1 MSLRSRLNLVIV
13 QALIISLML
22 ALTGRLFYLQVAA
35 GIKYR
40 DAALSIQSRDVV
52 NPAIRGAIVDS
63 SGIPLVMDRPGMVIS
78 VDRSKIDKLP
88 DKGAAVLAR
97 VAKLVG
103 KTPENVFV
111 GTRLC
116 GELPASQNAGCWK
129 GTRFQPIPVTR
140 TATKEQALKVLE
152 NSDLFPGIS
161 AQSVPVRSYPSMAG
175 ENGAHVLG
183 YVGSVN
189 ETDLLDT
196 SKDYYREETI
206 GKDGLEF
213 QYDKYLRGR
222 AGIKTVIVDRKEA
235 VTKQAIS
242 TQPVAGFN
250 LVTNLDA
257 RLQAATEKALESSVR
272 RARSLGNRADGGA
285 AIVMDVNSGK
295 ILALASYPAY
305 DPNIWQVGL
314 TVKQAKDLFSEST
327 GVPALNRPLQ
337 GMYAPASTFK
347 SVSVVAA
354 MEAGYDVNAYYK
366 CPAKVQI
373 GNREFANFEVKSQ
386 GTINMK
392 RAIAVSCDTIWYQ
405 IAYDEWVRDG
415 GLSPKSGLHDYF
427 FTAARGFGLG
437 KVTGIDLP
445 SEASGRLPDR
455 QWKERFYQQN
465 KDFYCNFK
473 DRAKK
478 SDLTPYLI
486 EIARENCLDGNI
498 VRAGDAVNFSI
509 GQGDTLMTPIQ
520 MTQLYA
526 AIANG
531 GTIYKPEVA
540 RAVVKPNGEV
550 VKEFLP
556 QVLETNVLSKKA
568 TKFLHGALRAVVTEG
583 TASGVFSGFP
593 ITVAGKT
600 GTGQDLGKNKD
611 GSAKGDTAWFSSF
624 APVENPKY
632 AVVMV
637 VSQGGFGAS
646 VSAVGV
652 KDIYAALFGVT
663 GGKVDPAKEI
673 FPNGV
678 PSKLP
683 KIDPK
688 NATLS
693 TSPKLEKP

>member
-52 NPAIRGAIVDS
+52 NPAIRGAILDS

-111 GTRLC
+111 ATRLC
-116 GELPASQNAGCWK
+116 GELTSKKNAGCWK
-129 GTRFQPIPVTR
+129 GTRFQPIPITR
-140 TATKEQALKVLE
+140 TATKEEALKVLE
-152 NSDLFPGIS
+152 NSELFPGIS
-161 AQSVPVRSYPSMAG
+161 AQPVPVRSYPSMAG

-189 ETDLLDT
+189 EDDLADT
-196 SKDYYREETI
+196 KKNYYREETI
-206 GKDGLEF
+206 GKDGLEL
-213 QYDKYLRGR
+213 QYDEYLRGT
-222 AGIKTVIVDRKEA
+222 AGIKTVIVDRKES
-235 VTKQAIS
+235 VTKQSVSSQPIS
-242 TQPVAGFN
+242 GFN

-257 RLQAATEKALESSVR
+257 RLQAATEKALKTSVL
-272 RARSLGNRADGGA
+272 RAKSLGGRADGGA

-295 ILALASYPAY
+295 ILALASYPTY

-314 TVKQAKDLFSEST
+314 TQKQANNLFSEAA
-327 GVPALNRPLQ
+327 GVPALNRPMQ

-347 SVSVVAA
+347 SISVVAA
-354 MEAGYDVNAYYK
+354 INAGYDMNAAYK
-366 CPAKVQI
+366 CPSKVKI
-373 GNREFANFEVKSQ
+373 GNREFANFESKAQ
-386 GTINMK
+386 GTIKMK

-437 KVTGIDLP
+437 KITGIDLP

-455 QWKERFYQQN
+455 AWKERIYKEN

-473 DRAKK
+473 TRAKK
-478 SDLTPYLI
+478 SDLTPFLI
-486 EIARENCLDGNI
+486 EVARENCLDGNI
-498 VRAGDAVNFSI
+498 VRAGDSVNFSI

-520 MTQLYA
+520 MAQTYA

-531 GTIYKPEVA
+531 GTIYKPQVA
-540 RAVVKPNGEV
+540 RAIVKPNGQV
-550 VKEFLP
+550 VKEFKPEVIATDVLP
-556 QVLETNVLSKKA
+556 KKA
-568 TKFLHGALRAVVTEG
+568 TKFLHEALRAVITEG
-583 TASGVFSGFP
+583 TAAGAFSGFP
-593 ITVAGKT
+593 VMVAGKT
-600 GTGQDLGKNKD
+600 GTAEDKGRNKD
-611 GSAKGDTAWFSSF
+611 GSAKADTAWFASF
-624 APVENPKY
+624 APFDKPKY

-646 VSAVGV
+646 ISAVGV
-652 KDIYAALFGVT
+652 RDIYAALYGVVS
-663 GGKVDPAKEI
+663 GKIDPTKEI

-683 KIDPK
+683 KVDPK
-688 NATLS
+688 NA
-693 TSPKLEKP
+693 KLVTQ

>member
-22 ALTGRLFYLQVAA
+22 ALGGRLFYLQVAA
-35 GIKYR
+35 GLTYQ

-78 VDRSKIDKLP
+78 VDRSTLDKLP
-88 DKGAAVLAR
+88 DKGVVVLAR

-103 KTPENVFV
+103 KTANNVYV
-111 GTRLC
+111 TTRLC
-116 GELPASQNAGCWK
+116 GELPASENAGCWK
-129 GTRFQPIPVTR
+129 GTRFQPIPITR
-140 TATKEQALKVLE
+140 TATTEQALKVLE

-161 AQSVPVRSYPSMAG
+161 AQSVPVRSYPGMGG

-189 ETDLLDT
+189 EDDLAD
-196 SKDYYREETI
+196 SDKNYFREETI
-206 GKDGLEF
+206 GKDGLEL
-213 QYDKYLRGR
+213 QYDDYLRGK
-222 AGIKTVIVDRKEA
+222 AGIKTVIVDRKES
-235 VTKQAIS
+235 VTKQSVS

-250 LVTNLDA
+250 LVTNLDV
-257 RLQAATEKALESSVR
+257 RLQAATEKALKAAVL
-272 RARSLGNRADGGA
+272 RAKSLGGRADGGA

-295 ILALASYPAY
+295 ILALASYPTY
-305 DPNIWQVGL
+305 DPNIWQIGL
-314 TVKQAKDLFSEST
+314 TQKQANDLFSENS

-354 MEAGYDVNAYYK
+354 MNAGYDMNASYK
-366 CPAKVQI
+366 CPSKVLI
-373 GNREFANFEVKSQ
+373 GNREFANFESKSQ
-386 GTINMK
+386 GTISMK

-415 GLSPKSGLHDYF
+415 GLFPKSGLNDYF

-437 KVTGIDLP
+437 KTTGIDLP

-455 QWKERFYQQN
+455 AWKERVYKEN

-473 DRAKK
+473 TRAKK
-478 SDLTPYLI
+478 SDLTPFLI
-486 EIARENCLDGNI
+486 EVARENCLDGNI
-498 VRAGDAVNFSI
+498 LRAGDAVNFSI

-520 MTQLYA
+520 MAQLYG

-531 GTIYKPEVA
+531 GTMYKPQVA
-540 RAVVKPNGEV
+540 RAIIKPNGQV
-550 VKEFLP
+550 VKEFTP
-556 QVLETNVLSKKA
+556 EVIATNVLSKKSS
-568 TKFLHGALRAVVTEG
+568 KFLREALRAVVTEG
-583 TASGVFSGFP
+583 TGAGAFSGFP
-593 ITVAGKT
+593 VSIAGKT
-600 GTGQDLGKNKD
+600 GTAEDKGRNKD
-611 GSAKGDTAWFSSF
+611 GSAKADTAWFASF
-624 APVENPKY
+624 APAEKPQY

-637 VSQGGFGAS
+637 VSQGGFGGS
-646 VSAVGV
+646 ISAVGV
-652 KDIYAALFGVT
+652 KDIYTSLFGVS

-678 PSKLP
+678 PSQLP
-683 KIDPK
+683 KVDPK
-688 NATLS
+688 NA
-693 TSPKLEKP
+693 KLVKP

>member
-1 MSLRSRLNLVIV
+1 MSVRSRLNLVIV

-35 GIKYR
+35 GLKYQ

-63 SGIPLVMDRPGMVIS
+63 SGIPLAMDRPGMVIS
-78 VDRSKIDKLP
+78 VDRSIVDKLP
-88 DKGAAVLAR
+88 DKGSAVIAR

-103 KTPENVFV
+103 KVPENIFIA
-111 GTRLC
+111 TRLC
-116 GELPASQNAGCWK
+116 GEIKTSQNIGCWK

-152 NSDLFPGIS
+152 NSDLFPGIT
-161 AQSVPVRSYPSMAG
+161 ALSVPVRSYPSMAG
-175 ENGAHVLG
+175 ENAAHVLG
-183 YVGSVN
+183 YVGSVS
-189 ETDLLDT
+189 EDDLLD
-196 SKDYYREETI
+196 SDKSYFREETI

-213 QYDKYLRGR
+213 QYDEYLRGR
-222 AGIKTVIVDRKEA
+222 AGIKTVIVDRKES

-242 TQPVAGFN
+242 TQPVSGFN

-257 RLQAATEKALESSVR
+257 RLQAATERALQSSVL
-272 RARSLGNRADGGA
+272 RAKSLGGRADGGA
-285 AIVMDVNSGK
+285 AIVMEVNSGK
-295 ILALASYPAY
+295 ILALASYPTY

-314 TVKQAKDLFSEST
+314 TQKQANNLFSESS

-347 SVSVVAA
+347 SISVVAA
-354 MEAGYDVNAYYK
+354 MNAGYNMSATYK
-366 CPAKVQI
+366 CPSKVLI
-373 GNREFANFEVKSQ
+373 GNREFANFESKAQ
-386 GTINMK
+386 GTISMK

-427 FTAARGFGLG
+427 FTAARGFGIG
-437 KVTGIDLP
+437 KITGIDLP

-455 QWKERFYQQN
+455 AWKERIYAEN

-473 DRAKK
+473 TRAKK
-478 SDLTPYLI
+478 SDLTPFLI
-486 EIARENCLDGNI
+486 EVARENCLDGNI
-498 VRAGDAVNFSI
+498 LRAGDAVNFSI
-509 GQGDTLMTPIQ
+509 GQGDTLLTPIQ

-531 GTIYKPEVA
+531 GTIYKPQVA
-540 RAVVKPNGEV
+540 RAIVKPNGDI

-556 QVLETNVLSKKA
+556 EVVATNVLSKKS
-568 TKFLHGALRAVVTEG
+568 TKFLHEALRAVVTEG
-583 TASGVFSGFP
+583 TAAGAFPGFP
-593 ITVAGKT
+593 VAVAGKT
-600 GTGQDLGKNKD
+600 GTAEDKGRNKD
-611 GSAKGDTAWFSSF
+611 GSAKGDTAWFASF
-624 APVENPKY
+624 APVDNPKY
-632 AVVMV
+632 VVVMV
-637 VSQGGFGAS
+637 VSQGGFGS
-646 VSAVGV
+646 SISAVGA
-652 KDIYAALFGVT
+652 KDIWTALFGVV
-663 GGKVDPAKEI
+663 GGKVDPTQEI

-683 KIDPK
+683 KVDPK
-688 NATLS
+688 NA
-693 TSPKLEKP
+693 KLVKP

>member
-1 MSLRSRLNLVIV
+1 MSLRSRLNIVIV

-35 GIKYR
+35 GITYR

-78 VDRSKIDKLP
+78 VDRSTLDKLP
-88 DKGAAVLAR
+88 DKGVVVLAR

-103 KTPENVFV
+103 KTANNVYV
-111 GTRLC
+111 ITRLC
-116 GELPASQNAGCWK
+116 GELPAGQNAGCWK
-129 GTRFQPIPVTR
+129 GTRFQPIPITR
-140 TATKEQALKVLE
+140 TATTEQALKVLE

-161 AQSVPVRSYPSMAG
+161 AQSVPVRSYPGMAG

-189 ETDLLDT
+189 ENDLADT
-196 SKDYYREETI
+196 SKNYYREETI
-206 GKDGLEF
+206 GKDGLEL
-213 QYDKYLRGR
+213 QYDEYLRGK
-222 AGIKTVIVDRKEA
+222 AGIKTVIVDRKES
-235 VTKQAIS
+235 VTKQAVS
-242 TQPVAGFN
+242 TQPIPGFN
-250 LVTNLDA
+250 LVTNLDVK
-257 RLQAATEKALESSVR
+257 LQAATEKALKSSVL
-272 RARSLGNRADGGA
+272 RAKSLGGRADGGA
-285 AIVMDVNSGK
+285 AIVMDVNTGK
-295 ILALASYPAY
+295 ILALASYPTY
-305 DPNIWQVGL
+305 DPNIWQIGL
-314 TVKQAKDLFSEST
+314 TQKQANELFSESA

-354 MEAGYDVNAYYK
+354 INAGYSMSAAYK

-373 GNREFANFEVKSQ
+373 GNREFANFESKAQ
-386 GTINMK
+386 GTLSMK

-427 FTAARGFGLG
+427 FTAARGFGIG
-437 KVTGIDLP
+437 KTTGIDLP

-455 QWKERFYQQN
+455 AWKERTYKEN
-465 KDFYCNFK
+465 KNFYCNFK
-473 DRAKK
+473 TRAKK
-478 SDLTPYLI
+478 SDLTPFLI
-486 EIARENCLDGNI
+486 EVARENCLDGNI

-531 GTIYKPEVA
+531 GTIYKPQVA
-540 RAVVKPNGEV
+540 RAIIKPNGQI
-550 VKEFLP
+550 VKEFTP
-556 QVLETNVLSKKA
+556 EVMATEVLSKKA
-568 TKFLHGALRAVVTEG
+568 TKFLHEALRAVVTEG
-583 TASGVFSGFP
+583 TAAGAFSGFP
-593 ITVAGKT
+593 VAVAGKT
-600 GTGQDLGKNKD
+600 GTAEDKGRNKD
-611 GSAKGDTAWFSSF
+611 GSAKADTAWFSSF
-624 APVENPKY
+624 APLENPKY

-646 VSAVGV
+646 ISAVGV
-652 KDIYAALFGVT
+652 RDIYATLFGVS

-678 PSKLP
+678 PSNLP
-683 KIDPK
+683 KVDPK
-688 NATLS
+688 NA
-693 TSPKLEKP
+693 KLVKP

>member
-22 ALTGRLFYLQVAA
+22 ALGGRLFYLQVAA
-35 GIKYR
+35 GLTYQ

-78 VDRSKIDKLP
+78 VDRSTLDKLP
-88 DKGAAVLAR
+88 DRGVVVLAR

-103 KTPENVFV
+103 KTANNVYV
-111 GTRLC
+111 ITRLC

-129 GTRFQPIPVTR
+129 GTRFQPIPITR
-140 TATKEQALKVLE
+140 TATTEQALKVLE

-161 AQSVPVRSYPSMAG
+161 AQSVPVRSYPGMGG

-189 ETDLLDT
+189 EDDLAD
-196 SKDYYREETI
+196 SDKNYFREETI
-206 GKDGLEF
+206 GKDGLEL
-213 QYDKYLRGR
+213 QYDDYLRGK
-222 AGIKTVIVDRKEA
+222 AGIKTVIVDRKES
-235 VTKQAIS
+235 VTKQSVS

-250 LVTNLDA
+250 LVTNLDV
-257 RLQAATEKALESSVR
+257 RLQAATEKALKAAVL
-272 RARSLGNRADGGA
+272 RAKSLGGRADGGA

-295 ILALASYPAY
+295 ILALASYPTY
-305 DPNIWQVGL
+305 DPNIWQIGL
-314 TVKQAKDLFSEST
+314 TQKQANDLFSENS

-354 MEAGYDVNAYYK
+354 MNAGYDMNASYK
-366 CPAKVQI
+366 CPSKVLI
-373 GNREFANFEVKSQ
+373 GNREFANFESKSQ

-415 GLSPKSGLHDYF
+415 GLFPKSGLNDYF

-437 KVTGIDLP
+437 KTTGIDLP

-455 QWKERFYQQN
+455 AWKERVYKEN

-473 DRAKK
+473 TRAKK
-478 SDLTPYLI
+478 SDLTPFLI
-486 EIARENCLDGNI
+486 EVARENCLDGNI
-498 VRAGDAVNFSI
+498 LRAGDAVNFSI

-520 MTQLYA
+520 MAQLYG

-531 GTIYKPEVA
+531 GTMYKPQVA
-540 RAVVKPNGEV
+540 RAIIKPNGQV
-550 VKEFLP
+550 VKEFTP
-556 QVLETNVLSKKA
+556 EVISTNVLSKKSS
-568 TKFLHGALRAVVTEG
+568 KFLREALRAVVTEG
-583 TASGVFSGFP
+583 TGAGAFSGFP
-593 ITVAGKT
+593 VSIAGKT
-600 GTGQDLGKNKD
+600 GTAEDKGRNKD
-611 GSAKGDTAWFSSF
+611 GSAKADTAWFASF
-624 APVENPKY
+624 APAEKPQY

-637 VSQGGFGAS
+637 VSQGGFGGS
-646 VSAVGV
+646 ISAVGV
-652 KDIYAALFGVT
+652 KDIYTSLFGVS

-678 PSKLP
+678 PSQLP
-683 KIDPK
+683 KVDPK
-688 NATLS
+688 NA
-693 TSPKLEKP
+693 KLVKP

>member
-22 ALTGRLFYLQVAA
+22 ALGGRLFYLQVAA
-35 GIKYR
+35 GLTYQ

-78 VDRSKIDKLP
+78 VDRSTLDKLP
-88 DKGAAVLAR
+88 DRGVVVLAR

-103 KTPENVFV
+103 KTANNVYV
-111 GTRLC
+111 ITRLC

-129 GTRFQPIPVTR
+129 GTRFQPIPITR
-140 TATKEQALKVLE
+140 TATTEQALKVLE

-161 AQSVPVRSYPSMAG
+161 AQSVPVRSYPGMGG

-189 ETDLLDT
+189 EDDLAD
-196 SKDYYREETI
+196 SDKNYFREETI
-206 GKDGLEF
+206 GKDGLEL
-213 QYDKYLRGR
+213 QYDDYLRGK
-222 AGIKTVIVDRKEA
+222 AGIKTVIVDRKES
-235 VTKQAIS
+235 VTKQSVS

-250 LVTNLDA
+250 LVTNLDV
-257 RLQAATEKALESSVR
+257 RLQAATEKALKAAVL
-272 RARSLGNRADGGA
+272 RAKSLGGRADGGA

-295 ILALASYPAY
+295 ILALASYPTY
-305 DPNIWQVGL
+305 DPNIWQIGL
-314 TVKQAKDLFSEST
+314 TQKQANDLFSENS

-354 MEAGYDVNAYYK
+354 MNAGYDMNASYK
-366 CPAKVQI
+366 CPSKVLI
-373 GNREFANFEVKSQ
+373 GNREFANFESKSQ

-415 GLSPKSGLHDYF
+415 GLFPKSGLNDYF

-437 KVTGIDLP
+437 KTTGIDLP

-455 QWKERFYQQN
+455 AWKERVYKEN

-473 DRAKK
+473 TRAKK
-478 SDLTPYLI
+478 SDLTPFLI
-486 EIARENCLDGNI
+486 EVARENCLDGNI
-498 VRAGDAVNFSI
+498 LRAGDAVNFSI

-520 MTQLYA
+520 MAQLYGA
-526 AIANG
+526 LANG
-531 GTIYKPEVA
+531 GTMYKPQVA
-540 RAVVKPNGEV
+540 RAIIKPNGQV
-550 VKEFLP
+550 VKEFTP
-556 QVLETNVLSKKA
+556 EVISTNVLSKKSS
-568 TKFLHGALRAVVTEG
+568 KFLREALRAVVTEG
-583 TASGVFSGFP
+583 TGAGAFSGFP
-593 ITVAGKT
+593 VSIAGKT
-600 GTGQDLGKNKD
+600 GTAEDKGRNKD
-611 GSAKGDTAWFSSF
+611 GSAKADTAWFASF
-624 APVENPKY
+624 APAEKPQY

-637 VSQGGFGAS
+637 VSQGGFGGS
-646 VSAVGV
+646 ISAVGV
-652 KDIYAALFGVT
+652 KDIYTSLFGVS

-678 PSKLP
+678 PSQLP
-683 KIDPK
+683 KVDPK
-688 NATLS
+688 NA
-693 TSPKLEKP
+693 KLVKP

>member
-1 MSLRSRLNLVIV
+1 MSVRSRLNLVIV

-35 GIKYR
+35 GLKYQ

-63 SGIPLVMDRPGMVIS
+63 SGIPLAMDRPGMVIS
-78 VDRSKIDKLP
+78 VDRSIVDKLP
-88 DKGAAVLAR
+88 DKGSAVIAR

-103 KTPENVFV
+103 KVPENIFIA
-111 GTRLC
+111 TRLC
-116 GELPASQNAGCWK
+116 GEIKASQNIGCWK

-152 NSDLFPGIS
+152 NSDLFPGIT
-161 AQSVPVRSYPSMAG
+161 ALSVPVRSYPSMAG
-175 ENGAHVLG
+175 ENAAHVLG
-183 YVGSVN
+183 YVGSVS
-189 ETDLLDT
+189 EDDLLD
-196 SKDYYREETI
+196 SDKSYFREETI

-213 QYDKYLRGR
+213 QYDEYLRGR
-222 AGIKTVIVDRKEA
+222 AGIKTVIVDRKES

-242 TQPVAGFN
+242 TQPVSGFN

-257 RLQAATEKALESSVR
+257 RLQAATEQALQSSVL
-272 RARSLGNRADGGA
+272 RAKSLGGRADGGA
-285 AIVMDVNSGK
+285 AIVMEVNSGK
-295 ILALASYPAY
+295 ILALASYPSY

-314 TVKQAKDLFSEST
+314 TQKQANNLFSESS

-347 SVSVVAA
+347 SISVVAA
-354 MEAGYDVNAYYK
+354 MSAGYNMSATYK
-366 CPAKVQI
+366 CPSKVLI
-373 GNREFANFEVKSQ
+373 GDREFANFESKAQ
-386 GTINMK
+386 GTISMK

-427 FTAARGFGLG
+427 FTAARGFGIG
-437 KVTGIDLP
+437 KITGIDLP

-455 QWKERFYQQN
+455 AWKEGIYKEN

-473 DRAKK
+473 TRAKK
-478 SDLTPYLI
+478 SDLTPFLI
-486 EIARENCLDGNI
+486 EVARENCLDGNI
-498 VRAGDAVNFSI
+498 LRAGDAVNFSI
-509 GQGDTLMTPIQ
+509 GQGDTLLTPIQ

-531 GTIYKPEVA
+531 GTIYKPQVA
-540 RAVVKPNGEV
+540 RAIVKPNGDV

-556 QVLETNVLSKKA
+556 EVVATNVLSKKA
-568 TKFLHGALRAVVTEG
+568 GKFLHEALRAVVTEG
-583 TASGVFSGFP
+583 TAAGAFPGFP
-593 ITVAGKT
+593 VAVAGKT
-600 GTGQDLGKNKD
+600 GTAEDKGRNKD
-611 GSAKGDTAWFSSF
+611 GSAKADTAWFASF
-624 APVENPKY
+624 APVDNPKY
-632 AVVMV
+632 VVVMV
-637 VSQGGFGAS
+637 VSQGGFGS
-646 VSAVGV
+646 SISAVGV
-652 KDIYAALFGVT
+652 KDIWTALFGVV
-663 GGKVDPAKEI
+663 GGKVDPTQEI

-683 KIDPK
+683 KVDPK
-688 NATLS
+688 NA
-693 TSPKLEKP
+693 KLVKP

>member
-22 ALTGRLFYLQVAA
+22 ALGGRLFYLQVAA
-35 GIKYR
+35 GITYR

-78 VDRSKIDKLP
+78 VDRSTLDKLP
-88 DKGAAVLAR
+88 DKGVVVLAR

-103 KTPENVFV
+103 KTANNVYV
-111 GTRLC
+111 ITRLC
-116 GELPASQNAGCWK
+116 GELPASENAGCWK
-129 GTRFQPIPVTR
+129 GTRFQPIPITR
-140 TATKEQALKVLE
+140 TATTEQALKVLE

-161 AQSVPVRSYPSMAG
+161 AQSVPVRSYPAMAG

-189 ETDLLDT
+189 EDDLAD
-196 SKDYYREETI
+196 SDKNYYREETI
-206 GKDGLEF
+206 GKDGLEL
-213 QYDKYLRGR
+213 QYDEYLRGQ
-222 AGIKTVIVDRKEA
+222 AGIKTVIVDRKES

-242 TQPVAGFN
+242 TKPVPGFN

-257 RLQAATEKALESSVR
+257 RLQASTEKALQGAVL
-272 RARSLGNRADGGA
+272 RAKSLGGRADGGA

-295 ILALASYPAY
+295 ILALASYPTY
-305 DPNIWQVGL
+305 DPNIWQIGL
-314 TVKQAKDLFSEST
+314 TQKQANNLFSESS

-354 MEAGYDVNAYYK
+354 MNAGYNMNASYK
-366 CPAKVQI
+366 CPSKVLI
-373 GNREFANFEVKSQ
+373 GNREFANFESKSQ

-415 GLSPKSGLHDYF
+415 GLFPKSGLNDYF

-437 KVTGIDLP
+437 KTTGIDLP

-455 QWKERFYQQN
+455 AWKERVYKEN

-473 DRAKK
+473 TRAKK
-478 SDLTPYLI
+478 SDLTPFLI
-486 EIARENCLDGNI
+486 EVARENCLDGNI
-498 VRAGDAVNFSI
+498 LRAGDAVNFSI

-531 GTIYKPEVA
+531 GTMYKPQVA
-540 RAVVKPNGEV
+540 RAIIKPNGQV
-550 VKEFLP
+550 VKEFTP
-556 QVLETNVLSKKA
+556 EVIATNVLSKKSS
-568 TKFLHGALRAVVTEG
+568 KFLREALRAVVTEG
-583 TASGVFSGFP
+583 TGAGAFSGFP
-593 ITVAGKT
+593 VSVAGKT
-600 GTGQDLGKNKD
+600 GTAEDKGRNKD
-611 GSAKGDTAWFSSF
+611 GSAKADTAWFASF
-624 APVENPKY
+624 APAEKPQY

-637 VSQGGFGAS
+637 VSQGGFGGS
-646 VSAVGV
+646 ISAVGV
-652 KDIYAALFGVT
+652 KDIYTSLFGVS
-663 GGKVDPAKEI
+663 GGKVDPTKEI

-678 PSKLP
+678 PSQLP
-683 KIDPK
+683 KVDPK
-688 NATLS
+688 NA
-693 TSPKLEKP
+693 KLVKP

>member
-1 MSLRSRLNLVIV
+1 MSVRSRLNLVIV

-35 GIKYR
+35 GLKYQ

-63 SGIPLVMDRPGMVIS
+63 SGIPLAMDRPGMVIS
-78 VDRSKIDKLP
+78 VDRSIVDKLP
-88 DKGAAVLAR
+88 DEGSAVIAR

-103 KTPENVFV
+103 KSPESVYIS
-111 GTRLC
+111 TRLC
-116 GELPASQNAGCWK
+116 GEIKTTQNLGCWK

-152 NSDLFPGIS
+152 NSDLFPGIT
-161 AQSVPVRSYPSMAG
+161 ALSVPVRSYPSMAG
-175 ENGAHVLG
+175 ENAAHVLG
-183 YVGSVN
+183 YVGSVS
-189 ETDLLDT
+189 EDDLLD
-196 SKDYYREETI
+196 SDKSYFREETI

-213 QYDKYLRGR
+213 QYDEYLRGR
-222 AGIKTVIVDRKEA
+222 AGIKTVIVDRKES

-242 TQPVAGFN
+242 TQPVSGFN

-257 RLQAATEKALESSVR
+257 RLQAATETALQSSVL
-272 RARSLGNRADGGA
+272 RAKSLGGRADGGA

-295 ILALASYPAY
+295 ILALASYPTY

-314 TVKQAKDLFSEST
+314 TQKQANNLFSESS

-354 MEAGYDVNAYYK
+354 MNAGYNMNATYK
-366 CPAKVQI
+366 CPAKVLI
-373 GNREFANFEVKSQ
+373 GNRDFANFESKSQ
-386 GTINMK
+386 GTISMK

-415 GLSPKSGLHDYF
+415 GLFPKSGLNDYF
-427 FTAARGFGLG
+427 FTAARGFGIG
-437 KVTGIDLP
+437 KITGIDLP

-455 QWKERFYQQN
+455 AWKERIYAEN

-473 DRAKK
+473 TRAKK
-478 SDLTPYLI
+478 SDLTPFLI
-486 EIARENCLDGNI
+486 EVARENCLDGNI
-498 VRAGDAVNFSI
+498 LRAGDAVNFSI
-509 GQGDTLMTPIQ
+509 GQGDTLLTPIQ

-531 GTIYKPEVA
+531 GTIYKPQVA
-540 RAVVKPNGEV
+540 RAIVKPNGDI

-556 QVLETNVLSKKA
+556 EVVATNVLSKKS
-568 TKFLHGALRAVVTEG
+568 TKFLHEALRAVVTEG
-583 TASGVFSGFP
+583 TAAGAFP
-593 ITVAGKT
+593 AFPVAVSGKT
-600 GTGQDLGKNKD
+600 GTAEDKGRNKD
-611 GSAKGDTAWFSSF
+611 GSAKADTAWFASF
-624 APVENPKY
+624 APADNPKY
-632 AVVMV
+632 VVVMV
-637 VSQGGFGAS
+637 VSQGGFGS
-646 VSAVGV
+646 SISAVGA
-652 KDIYAALFGVT
+652 KDIWTALFGVV
-663 GGKVDPAKEI
+663 GGKVDPTQEI

-683 KIDPK
+683 KVDPK
-688 NATLS
+688 NA
-693 TSPKLEKP
+693 KLVKP

>member
-22 ALTGRLFYLQVAA
+22 ALGGRLFYLQVAA
-35 GIKYR
+35 GLTYQ

-78 VDRSKIDKLP
+78 VDRSTLDKLP
-88 DKGAAVLAR
+88 DKGVVVLAR

-103 KTPENVFV
+103 KTANNVYV
-111 GTRLC
+111 ITRLC
-116 GELPASQNAGCWK
+116 GELPASENAGCWK
-129 GTRFQPIPVTR
+129 GTRFQPIPITR
-140 TATKEQALKVLE
+140 TATTEQALKVLE

-161 AQSVPVRSYPSMAG
+161 AQSVPVRSYPGMGG

-189 ETDLLDT
+189 EDDLAD
-196 SKDYYREETI
+196 SDKNYFREETI
-206 GKDGLEF
+206 GKDGLEL
-213 QYDKYLRGR
+213 QYDDYLRGK
-222 AGIKTVIVDRKEA
+222 AGIKTVIVDRKES
-235 VTKQAIS
+235 VTKQSVS

-250 LVTNLDA
+250 LVTNLDV
-257 RLQAATEKALESSVR
+257 RLQAATEKALKAAVL
-272 RARSLGNRADGGA
+272 RAKSLGGRADGGA

-295 ILALASYPAY
+295 ILALASYPTY
-305 DPNIWQVGL
+305 DPNIWQIGL
-314 TVKQAKDLFSEST
+314 TQKQANDLFSENS

-354 MEAGYDVNAYYK
+354 MNAGYDMNASYK
-366 CPAKVQI
+366 CPSKVLI
-373 GNREFANFEVKSQ
+373 GNREFANFESKSQ

-415 GLSPKSGLHDYF
+415 GLFPKSGLNDYF

-437 KVTGIDLP
+437 KTTGIDLP

-455 QWKERFYQQN
+455 AWKERVYKEN

-473 DRAKK
+473 TRAKK
-478 SDLTPYLI
+478 SDLTPFLI
-486 EIARENCLDGNI
+486 EVARENCLDGNI
-498 VRAGDAVNFSI
+498 LRAGDAVNFSI

-520 MTQLYA
+520 MAQLYG

-531 GTIYKPEVA
+531 GTMYKPQVA
-540 RAVVKPNGEV
+540 RAIIKPNGQV
-550 VKEFLP
+550 VKEFTP
-556 QVLETNVLSKKA
+556 EVIATNVLSKKSS
-568 TKFLHGALRAVVTEG
+568 KFLREALRAVVTEG
-583 TASGVFSGFP
+583 TGAGAFSGFP
-593 ITVAGKT
+593 VSIAGKT
-600 GTGQDLGKNKD
+600 GTAEDKGRNKD
-611 GSAKGDTAWFSSF
+611 GSAKADTAWFASF
-624 APVENPKY
+624 APAEKPQF

-637 VSQGGFGAS
+637 VSQGGFGGS
-646 VSAVGV
+646 ISAVGV
-652 KDIYAALFGVT
+652 KDIYTSLFGVS

-678 PSKLP
+678 PSQLP
-683 KIDPK
+683 KVDPK
-688 NATLS
+688 NA
-693 TSPKLEKP
+693 KLVKP

>member
-22 ALTGRLFYLQVAA
+22 ALGGRLFYLQVAA
-35 GIKYR
+35 GLTYQ

-78 VDRSKIDKLP
+78 VDRSTLDKLP
-88 DKGAAVLAR
+88 DKGVVVLAR

-103 KTPENVFV
+103 KTANNVYV
-111 GTRLC
+111 ITRLC
-116 GELPASQNAGCWK
+116 GELPASENAGCWK
-129 GTRFQPIPVTR
+129 GTRFQPIPITR
-140 TATKEQALKVLE
+140 TATTEQALKVLE

-161 AQSVPVRSYPSMAG
+161 AQSVPVRSYPGMGG

-189 ETDLLDT
+189 EEDLAD
-196 SKDYYREETI
+196 SDKNYFREETI
-206 GKDGLEF
+206 GKDGLEL
-213 QYDKYLRGR
+213 QYDDYLRGK
-222 AGIKTVIVDRKEA
+222 AGIKTVIVDRKES
-235 VTKQAIS
+235 VTKQSVS

-250 LVTNLDA
+250 LVTNLDV
-257 RLQAATEKALESSVR
+257 RLQAATEKALKAAVL
-272 RARSLGNRADGGA
+272 RAKSLGGRADGGA

-295 ILALASYPAY
+295 ILALASYPTY
-305 DPNIWQVGL
+305 DPNIWQIGL
-314 TVKQAKDLFSEST
+314 TQKQANDLFSENS

-354 MEAGYDVNAYYK
+354 MNAGYDMNATYK
-366 CPAKVQI
+366 CPSKVLI
-373 GNREFANFEVKSQ
+373 GNREFANFESKSQ

-415 GLSPKSGLHDYF
+415 GLFPKSGLNDYF

-437 KVTGIDLP
+437 KTTGIDLP

-455 QWKERFYQQN
+455 AWKERVYKEN

-473 DRAKK
+473 TRAKK
-478 SDLTPYLI
+478 SDLTPFLI
-486 EIARENCLDGNI
+486 EVARENCLDGNI
-498 VRAGDAVNFSI
+498 LRAGDAVNFSI

-520 MTQLYA
+520 MAQLYG

-531 GTIYKPEVA
+531 GTMYKPQVA
-540 RAVVKPNGEV
+540 RAIIKPNGQV
-550 VKEFLP
+550 VKEFTP
-556 QVLETNVLSKKA
+556 EVIATNVLSKKSS
-568 TKFLHGALRAVVTEG
+568 KFLREALRAVVTEG
-583 TASGVFSGFP
+583 TGAGAFSGFP
-593 ITVAGKT
+593 VSIAGKT
-600 GTGQDLGKNKD
+600 GTAEDKGRNKD
-611 GSAKGDTAWFSSF
+611 GSAKADTAWFASF
-624 APVENPKY
+624 APAEKPQY

-637 VSQGGFGAS
+637 VSQGGFGGS
-646 VSAVGV
+646 ISAVGV
-652 KDIYAALFGVT
+652 KDIYTSLFGVS

-678 PSKLP
+678 PSQLP
-683 KIDPK
+683 KVDPK
-688 NATLS
+688 NA
-693 TSPKLEKP
+693 KLVKP

>member
-22 ALTGRLFYLQVAA
+22 ALGGRLFYLQVAA
-35 GIKYR
+35 GLTYQ

-78 VDRSKIDKLP
+78 VDRSTLDKLP
-88 DKGAAVLAR
+88 DKGVVVLAR

-103 KTPENVFV
+103 KTANNVYV
-111 GTRLC
+111 ITRLC
-116 GELPASQNAGCWK
+116 GELPASENAGCWK
-129 GTRFQPIPVTR
+129 GTRFQPIPITR
-140 TATKEQALKVLE
+140 TATTEQALKVLE

-161 AQSVPVRSYPSMAG
+161 AQSVPVRSYPGMGG

-189 ETDLLDT
+189 EDDLAD
-196 SKDYYREETI
+196 SDKNYFREETI
-206 GKDGLEF
+206 GKDGLEL
-213 QYDKYLRGR
+213 QYDDYLRGK
-222 AGIKTVIVDRKEA
+222 AGIKTVIVDRKES
-235 VTKQAIS
+235 VTKQSVS

-250 LVTNLDA
+250 LVTNLDV
-257 RLQAATEKALESSVR
+257 RLQAATEKALKAAVL
-272 RARSLGNRADGGA
+272 RAKSAGGRADGGA

-295 ILALASYPAY
+295 ILALASYPTY
-305 DPNIWQVGL
+305 DPNIWQIGL
-314 TVKQAKDLFSEST
+314 TQKQANDLFSENS

-354 MEAGYDVNAYYK
+354 MNAGYDMNASYK
-366 CPAKVQI
+366 CPSKVLI
-373 GNREFANFEVKSQ
+373 GNREFANFESKSQ
-386 GTINMK
+386 GTISMK

-415 GLSPKSGLHDYF
+415 GLFPKSGLNDYF

-437 KVTGIDLP
+437 KTTGIDLP

-455 QWKERFYQQN
+455 AWKERVYKEN

-473 DRAKK
+473 TRAKK
-478 SDLTPYLI
+478 SDLTPFLI
-486 EIARENCLDGNI
+486 EVARENCLDGNML
-498 VRAGDAVNFSI
+498 RAGDAVNFSI

-520 MTQLYA
+520 MAQLYG

-531 GTIYKPEVA
+531 GMMYKPQVA
-540 RAVVKPNGEV
+540 RAIIKPNGQV
-550 VKEFLP
+550 VKEFTP
-556 QVLETNVLSKKA
+556 EVIATNVLSKKSS
-568 TKFLHGALRAVVTEG
+568 KFLREALRAVVTEG
-583 TASGVFSGFP
+583 TGAGAFSGFP
-593 ITVAGKT
+593 VSIAGKT
-600 GTGQDLGKNKD
+600 GTAEDKGRNQD
-611 GSAKGDTAWFSSF
+611 GSAKADTAWFASF
-624 APVENPKY
+624 APAEKPQY

-637 VSQGGFGAS
+637 VSQGGFGGS
-646 VSAVGV
+646 ISAVGV
-652 KDIYAALFGVT
+652 KDIYTSLFGVS

-678 PSKLP
+678 PSQLP
-683 KIDPK
+683 KVDPK
-688 NATLS
+688 NA
-693 TSPKLEKP
+693 KLVKP

>member
-1 MSLRSRLNLVIV
+1 MSLRSRLNIVIV

-35 GIKYR
+35 GITYR

-78 VDRSKIDKLP
+78 VDRSTLDKLP
-88 DKGAAVLAR
+88 DKGVVVLAR

-103 KTPENVFV
+103 KTANNVYV
-111 GTRLC
+111 ITRLC
-116 GELPASQNAGCWK
+116 GELPAGQNAGCWK
-129 GTRFQPIPVTR
+129 GTRFQPIPITR
-140 TATKEQALKVLE
+140 TATTEQALKVLE

-161 AQSVPVRSYPSMAG
+161 AQSVPVRSYPAMAG

-189 ETDLLDT
+189 ENDLADT
-196 SKDYYREETI
+196 NKNYYREETI
-206 GKDGLEF
+206 GKDGLEL
-213 QYDKYLRGR
+213 QYDNFLRGT
-222 AGIKTVIVDRKEA
+222 AGIKTVIVDRKES
-235 VTKQAIS
+235 VTKQAVS
-242 TQPVAGFN
+242 TQPIPGFN
-250 LVTNLDA
+250 LVTNLDV
-257 RLQAATEKALESSVR
+257 RLQAATEKALKASVL
-272 RARSLGNRADGGA
+272 RAKSLGGRGDGGA

-295 ILALASYPAY
+295 ILALASYPTY
-305 DPNIWQVGL
+305 DPNIWQIGL
-314 TVKQAKDLFSEST
+314 TQKQATNLFSESA

-354 MEAGYDVNAYYK
+354 INAGYDMNAAYK

-373 GNREFANFEVKSQ
+373 GNREFANFETKSQ
-386 GTINMK
+386 GTLSMK

-415 GLSPKSGLHDYF
+415 GLRPKSGLNDYF

-437 KVTGIDLP
+437 KITGIDLP

-455 QWKERFYQQN
+455 AWKERTYKEN
-465 KDFYCNFK
+465 KNFYCNFK
-473 DRAKK
+473 TRAKK
-478 SDLTPYLI
+478 SDLTPFLI
-486 EIARENCLDGNI
+486 EVARENCLDGNI

-509 GQGDTLMTPIQ
+509 GQGDTLLTPIQ

-531 GTIYKPEVA
+531 GTIYKPQVA
-540 RAVVKPNGEV
+540 RAIVKPNGQI
-550 VKEFLP
+550 VKEFAP
-556 QVLETNVLSKKA
+556 EVIATQVLTKKA
-568 TKFLHGALRAVVTEG
+568 SKFLHEALRAVVTEG
-583 TASGVFSGFP
+583 TAAGAFSGFP
-593 ITVAGKT
+593 VAVAGKT
-600 GTGQDLGKNKD
+600 GTAEDKGRNKD
-611 GSAKGDTAWFSSF
+611 GSAKADTAWFSSF
-624 APVENPKY
+624 APVDNPKY

-646 VSAVGV
+646 ISAVGV
-652 KDIYAALFGVT
+652 RDIYAALFGVT
-663 GGKVDPAKEI
+663 GGKADPAKEI

-683 KIDPK
+683 KVDPK
-688 NATLS
+688 NA
-693 TSPKLEKP
+693 KLVKP

>member
-1 MSLRSRLNLVIV
+1 MSVRSRLNLVIV

-35 GIKYR
+35 GLKYQ

-63 SGIPLVMDRPGMVIS
+63 SGIPLAMDRPGMVIS
-78 VDRSKIDKLP
+78 VDRSIVDKLP
-88 DKGAAVLAR
+88 DEGSAVIAR

-103 KTPENVFV
+103 KSPESVYIS
-111 GTRLC
+111 TRLC
-116 GELPASQNAGCWK
+116 GEIKTTQNLGCWK

-152 NSDLFPGIS
+152 NSDLFPGIT
-161 AQSVPVRSYPSMAG
+161 ALSVPVRSYPSMAG
-175 ENGAHVLG
+175 ENAAHVLG
-183 YVGSVN
+183 YVGSVS
-189 ETDLLDT
+189 EDDLLD
-196 SKDYYREETI
+196 SDKSYFREETI

-213 QYDKYLRGR
+213 QYDEYLRGR
-222 AGIKTVIVDRKEA
+222 AGIKTVIVDRKES

-242 TQPVAGFN
+242 TQPVSGFN

-257 RLQAATEKALESSVR
+257 RLQAATETALQSSVL
-272 RARSLGNRADGGA
+272 RAKSLGGRADGGA

-295 ILALASYPAY
+295 ILALASYPTY

-314 TVKQAKDLFSEST
+314 TQKQANNLFSESS

-354 MEAGYDVNAYYK
+354 MNAGYNMNATYK
-366 CPAKVQI
+366 CPAKVLI
-373 GNREFANFEVKSQ
+373 GNRDFANFESKSQ
-386 GTINMK
+386 GTISMK

-415 GLSPKSGLHDYF
+415 GLFPKSGLNDYF
-427 FTAARGFGLG
+427 FTAARGFGIG
-437 KVTGIDLP
+437 KITGIDPP

-455 QWKERFYQQN
+455 AWKERIYAEN

-473 DRAKK
+473 TRAKK
-478 SDLTPYLI
+478 SDLTPFLI
-486 EIARENCLDGNI
+486 EVARENCLDGNI
-498 VRAGDAVNFSI
+498 LRAGDAVNFSI
-509 GQGDTLMTPIQ
+509 GQGDTLLTPIQ

-531 GTIYKPEVA
+531 GTIYRPQVA
-540 RAVVKPNGEV
+540 RAIVKPNGDI

-556 QVLETNVLSKKA
+556 EVVATNVLSKKS
-568 TKFLHGALRAVVTEG
+568 TKFLHEALRAVVTEG
-583 TASGVFSGFP
+583 TAAGAFP
-593 ITVAGKT
+593 AFPVAVSGKT
-600 GTGQDLGKNKD
+600 GTAEDKGRNKD
-611 GSAKGDTAWFSSF
+611 GSAKADTAWFASF
-624 APVENPKY
+624 APADNPKY
-632 AVVMV
+632 VVVMV
-637 VSQGGFGAS
+637 VSQGGFGS
-646 VSAVGV
+646 SISAVGA
-652 KDIYAALFGVT
+652 KDIWTALFGVV
-663 GGKVDPAKEI
+663 GGKVDPTQEI

-683 KIDPK
+683 KVDPK
-688 NATLS
+688 NA
-693 TSPKLEKP
+693 KLVKP

>member
-35 GIKYR
+35 GFKYQ

-78 VDRSKIDKLP
+78 ADRSVIDKLP
-88 DKGAAVLAR
+88 DKGVVVIAR

-103 KTPENVFV
+103 KTAANVYRT
-111 GTRLC
+111 TRLC
-116 GELPASQNAGCWK
+116 GELPAGQNAGCWK
-129 GTRFQPIPVTR
+129 GTRFQPIPITR
-140 TATKEQALKVLE
+140 TATIEEALKVLE
-152 NSDLFPGIS
+152 NSELFPGIS

-175 ENGAHVLG
+175 ENGVHVLG
-183 YVGSVN
+183 YVSSVN
-189 ETDLLDT
+189 ESDLAYT
-196 SKDYYREETI
+196 SKNYYREETI
-206 GKDGLEF
+206 GKDGLEL
-213 QYDKYLRGR
+213 QYDQYLRGK
-222 AGIKTVIVDRKEA
+222 AGIKTVIVDRKES
-235 VTKQAIS
+235 VTKQAVS
-242 TQPVAGFN
+242 SQPVSGFN

-257 RLQAATEKALESSVR
+257 RLQAATEKALQSSVL
-272 RARSLGNRADGGA
+272 RAKSLGGRADGGA
-285 AIVMDVNSGK
+285 AIVMEVNSGK
-295 ILALASYPAY
+295 ILALASYPTY

-314 TVKQAKDLFSEST
+314 TQKQATNLFSESS

-347 SVSVVAA
+347 SISAVAA
-354 MEAGYDVNAYYK
+354 INAGYNMNNSYK
-366 CPAKVQI
+366 CPAKVLI
-373 GNREFANFEVKSQ
+373 GNREFANFETKSQ

-415 GLSPKSGLHDYF
+415 GLFPKSGLHDYF

-437 KVTGIDLP
+437 KITGIDLP

-455 QWKERFYQQN
+455 AWKEAVYKEN

-473 DRAKK
+473 TRAKK
-478 SDLTPYLI
+478 SDLTPFLI
-486 EIARENCLDGNI
+486 EVARENCLDGNI

-520 MTQLYA
+520 MAQVYA

-531 GTIYKPEVA
+531 GTMYKPQVA
-540 RAVVKPNGEV
+540 RAIIKPNGQV
-550 VKEFLP
+550 VKDFQPEVIAT
-556 QVLETNVLSKKA
+556 QTLSKKA
-568 TKFLHGALRAVVTEG
+568 TKFLHEALRAVVTEG
-583 TASGVFSGFP
+583 TAAGAFSGFP
-593 ITVAGKT
+593 VAISGKT
-600 GTGQDLGKNKD
+600 GTAEDKGRNKD
-611 GSAKGDTAWFSSF
+611 GSAKADTAWFASF
-624 APVENPKY
+624 APADNPKY

-637 VSQGGFGAS
+637 VSQGGFGS
-646 VSAVGV
+646 SISAVGAR
-652 KDIYAALFGVT
+652 DIYTALYGVS

-678 PSKLP
+678 PTKLP
-683 KIDPK
+683 KVDPK
-688 NATLS
+688 NA
-693 TSPKLEKP
+693 KLVKP

>member
-22 ALTGRLFYLQVAA
+22 ALGGRLFYLQVAA
-35 GIKYR
+35 GLTYQ

-78 VDRSKIDKLP
+78 VDRSTLDKLP
-88 DKGAAVLAR
+88 DKGVVVLAR

-103 KTPENVFV
+103 KTANNVYV
-111 GTRLC
+111 ITRLC

-129 GTRFQPIPVTR
+129 GTRFQPIPITR
-140 TATKEQALKVLE
+140 TATTEQALKVLE

-161 AQSVPVRSYPSMAG
+161 AQSVPVRSYPGMGG

-189 ETDLLDT
+189 EDDLAD
-196 SKDYYREETI
+196 SDKNYFREETI
-206 GKDGLEF
+206 GKDGLEL
-213 QYDKYLRGR
+213 QYDDYLRGK
-222 AGIKTVIVDRKEA
+222 AGIKTVIVDRKES
-235 VTKQAIS
+235 VTKQSVS

-250 LVTNLDA
+250 LVTNLDV
-257 RLQAATEKALESSVR
+257 RLQAATEKALKAAVL
-272 RARSLGNRADGGA
+272 RAKSLGGRADGGA

-295 ILALASYPAY
+295 ILALASYPTY
-305 DPNIWQVGL
+305 DPNIWQIGL
-314 TVKQAKDLFSEST
+314 TQKQANDLFSENS

-354 MEAGYDVNAYYK
+354 MNAGYDMNATYK
-366 CPAKVQI
+366 CPSKVLI
-373 GNREFANFEVKSQ
+373 GNREFANFESKSQ

-415 GLSPKSGLHDYF
+415 GLFPKSGLNDYF

-437 KVTGIDLP
+437 KTTGIDLP

-455 QWKERFYQQN
+455 AWKERVYKEN

-473 DRAKK
+473 TRAKK
-478 SDLTPYLI
+478 SDLTPFLI
-486 EIARENCLDGNI
+486 EVARENCLDGNI
-498 VRAGDAVNFSI
+498 LRAGDAVNFSI

-520 MTQLYA
+520 MAQLYG

-531 GTIYKPEVA
+531 GTMYKPQVA
-540 RAVVKPNGEV
+540 RAIIKPNGQV
-550 VKEFLP
+550 VKEFTP
-556 QVLETNVLSKKA
+556 EVIATNVLSKKSS
-568 TKFLHGALRAVVTEG
+568 KFLREALRAVVTEG
-583 TASGVFSGFP
+583 TGAGAFSGFP
-593 ITVAGKT
+593 VSIAGKT
-600 GTGQDLGKNKD
+600 GTAEDKGRNKD
-611 GSAKGDTAWFSSF
+611 GSAKADTAWFASF
-624 APVENPKY
+624 APAEKPQY

-637 VSQGGFGAS
+637 VSQGGFGGS
-646 VSAVGV
+646 ISAVGV
-652 KDIYAALFGVT
+652 KDIYTSLFGVS

-678 PSKLP
+678 PSQLP
-683 KIDPK
+683 KVDPK
-688 NATLS
+688 NA
-693 TSPKLEKP
+693 KLVKP

>member
-22 ALTGRLFYLQVAA
+22 ALGGRLFYLQVAA
-35 GIKYR
+35 GLTYQ

-78 VDRSKIDKLP
+78 VDRSTLDKLP
-88 DKGAAVLAR
+88 DRGVVVLAR

-103 KTPENVFV
+103 KTANNVYV
-111 GTRLC
+111 ITRLC

-129 GTRFQPIPVTR
+129 GTRFQPIPITR
-140 TATKEQALKVLE
+140 TATTEQALKVLE

-161 AQSVPVRSYPSMAG
+161 AQSVPVRSYPGMGG

-189 ETDLLDT
+189 EDDLAD
-196 SKDYYREETI
+196 SDKNYFREETI
-206 GKDGLEF
+206 GKDGLEL
-213 QYDKYLRGR
+213 QYDDYLRGK
-222 AGIKTVIVDRKEA
+222 AGIKTVIVDRKES
-235 VTKQAIS
+235 VTKQSVS

-250 LVTNLDA
+250 LVTNLDV
-257 RLQAATEKALESSVR
+257 RLQAATEKALKAAVL
-272 RARSLGNRADGGA
+272 RAKSLGGRADGGA

-295 ILALASYPAY
+295 ILALASYPTY
-305 DPNIWQVGL
+305 DPNIWQIGL
-314 TVKQAKDLFSEST
+314 TQKQANDLFSENS

-354 MEAGYDVNAYYK
+354 MYAGYDMNASYK
-366 CPAKVQI
+366 CPSKVLI
-373 GNREFANFEVKSQ
+373 GNREFANFESKSQ
-386 GTINMK
+386 GTISMK

-415 GLSPKSGLHDYF
+415 GLFPKSGLNDYF

-437 KVTGIDLP
+437 KTTGIDLP

-455 QWKERFYQQN
+455 AWKERVYKEN

-473 DRAKK
+473 TRAKK
-478 SDLTPYLI
+478 SDLTPFLI
-486 EIARENCLDGNI
+486 EVARENCLDGNI
-498 VRAGDAVNFSI
+498 LRAGDAVNFSI

-520 MTQLYA
+520 MAQLYG

-531 GTIYKPEVA
+531 GTMYKPQVA
-540 RAVVKPNGEV
+540 RAIIKPNGQV
-550 VKEFLP
+550 VKEFTP
-556 QVLETNVLSKKA
+556 EVIATNVLSKKSS
-568 TKFLHGALRAVVTEG
+568 KFLREALRAVVTEG
-583 TASGVFSGFP
+583 TGAGAFSGFP
-593 ITVAGKT
+593 VSIAGKT
-600 GTGQDLGKNKD
+600 GTAEDKGRNKD
-611 GSAKGDTAWFSSF
+611 GSAKADTAWFASF
-624 APVENPKY
+624 APAEKPQY

-637 VSQGGFGAS
+637 VSQGGFGGS
-646 VSAVGV
+646 ISAVGV
-652 KDIYAALFGVT
+652 KDIYTSLFGVS

-678 PSKLP
+678 PSQLP
-683 KIDPK
+683 KVDPK
-688 NATLS
+688 NA
-693 TSPKLEKP
+693 KLVKP

>member
-22 ALTGRLFYLQVAA
+22 ALGGRLFYLQVAA
-35 GIKYR
+35 GLTYQ

-78 VDRSKIDKLP
+78 VDRSTLDKLP
-88 DKGAAVLAR
+88 DKGVVVLAR

-103 KTPENVFV
+103 KTANNVYV
-111 GTRLC
+111 ITRLC
-116 GELPASQNAGCWK
+116 GELPASENAGCWK
-129 GTRFQPIPVTR
+129 GTRFQPIPITR
-140 TATKEQALKVLE
+140 TATTEQALKVLE

-161 AQSVPVRSYPSMAG
+161 AQSVPVRSYPGMGG

-189 ETDLLDT
+189 EDDLAD
-196 SKDYYREETI
+196 SDKNYFREETI
-206 GKDGLEF
+206 GKDGLEL
-213 QYDKYLRGR
+213 QYDDYLRGK
-222 AGIKTVIVDRKEA
+222 AGIKTVIVDRKES
-235 VTKQAIS
+235 VTKQSVS

-250 LVTNLDA
+250 LVTNLDV
-257 RLQAATEKALESSVR
+257 RLQAATEKALKAAVL
-272 RARSLGNRADGGA
+272 RAKSLGGRADGGA

-295 ILALASYPAY
+295 ILALASYPTY
-305 DPNIWQVGL
+305 DPNIWQIGL
-314 TVKQAKDLFSEST
+314 TQKQANDLFSENS

-354 MEAGYDVNAYYK
+354 MNAGYDMNASYK
-366 CPAKVQI
+366 CPSKVLI
-373 GNREFANFEVKSQ
+373 GNREFANFESKSQ

-415 GLSPKSGLHDYF
+415 GLFPKSGLNDYF

-437 KVTGIDLP
+437 KTTGIDLP

-455 QWKERFYQQN
+455 AWKERVYKEN

-473 DRAKK
+473 TRAKK
-478 SDLTPYLI
+478 SDLTPFLI
-486 EIARENCLDGNI
+486 EVARENCLDGNI
-498 VRAGDAVNFSI
+498 LRAGDAVNFSI

-520 MTQLYA
+520 MAQLYG

-531 GTIYKPEVA
+531 GTMYKPQVA
-540 RAVVKPNGEV
+540 RAIIKPNGQV
-550 VKEFLP
+550 VKEFTP
-556 QVLETNVLSKKA
+556 EVIATNVLSKKSS
-568 TKFLHGALRAVVTEG
+568 KFLREALRAVVTEG
-583 TASGVFSGFP
+583 TGAGAFSGFP
-593 ITVAGKT
+593 VSIAGKT
-600 GTGQDLGKNKD
+600 GTAEDKGRNKD
-611 GSAKGDTAWFSSF
+611 GSAKADTAWFASF
-624 APVENPKY
+624 APAEKPQY

-637 VSQGGFGAS
+637 VSQGGFGGS
-646 VSAVGV
+646 ISAVGV
-652 KDIYAALFGVT
+652 KDIYTSLFGVS
-663 GGKVDPAKEI
+663 GGKVDPAKGI

-678 PSKLP
+678 PSQLP
-683 KIDPK
+683 KVDPK
-688 NATLS
+688 NA
-693 TSPKLEKP
+693 KLVKP